1 MTGSTAKA
9 LELSV
14 KRITVN
20 EIHLVVNLFDNYRL
34 FYKQTSDLALAKD
47 FLTERLKNNES
58 VIFVVLDN
66 EKPIGFTQLYPTYSS
81 VRMVRN
87 WILNDLYV
95 DGDCRKQGIGKILIN
110 AAMDFGRSAGAK
122 YVQLETAVDNYS
134 AQHLYESIGFVKQLH
149 GTEFIMYRKTVD

>member
-122 YVQLETAVDNYS
+122 YVQLETAVDNYG
-134 AQHLYESIGFVKQLH
+134 AQHLYESIGFAKQLL
-149 GTEFIMYRKTVD
+149 GTEFITYRKTVD

>member
-1 MTGSTAKA
+1 MTGSTTKT
-9 LELSV
+9 LDLSA
-14 KRITVN
+14 KRIKLD
-20 EIHLVVNLFDNYRL
+20 EIHLVVNLFDSYRV
-34 FYKQTSDLALAKD
+34 FYKQTSDLVLAENY
-47 FLTERLKNNES
+47 LNERLKNNES

-134 AQHLYESIGFVKQLH
+134 AQHLYESIGFVKQLP

>member
-81 VRMVRN
+81 VRAIRN

-95 DGDCRKQGIGKILIN
+95 DEDYRKQGIGKILID
-110 AAMDFGRSAGAK
+110 AAMDFGISTGAK
-122 YVQLETAVDNYS
+122 YVQLETAVDNYG
-134 AQHLYESIGFVKQLH
+134 AQHLYESIGFAKQLL
-149 GTEFIMYRKTVD
+149 GTEFITYRKTVD

>member
-9 LELSV
+9 LDLST
-14 KRITVN
+14 KRIKLD

-87 WILNDLYV
+87 WIL
-95 DGDCRKQGIGKILIN
+95 
-110 AAMDFGRSAGAK
+110 F
-122 YVQLETAVDNYS
+122 YS
-134 AQHLYESIGFVKQLH
+134 AIL
-149 GTEFIMYRKTVD
+149 